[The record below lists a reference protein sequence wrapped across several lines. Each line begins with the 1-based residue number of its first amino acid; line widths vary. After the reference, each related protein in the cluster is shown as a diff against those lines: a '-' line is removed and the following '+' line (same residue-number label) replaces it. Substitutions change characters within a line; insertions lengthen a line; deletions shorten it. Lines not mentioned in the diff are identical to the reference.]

1 MVKHAYMTRHCSP
14 EQSRPAQPRA
24 QARTLGAA
32 IEGSAGGEAP
42 RRWRHGRQA
51 PSLIRRCPLAA
62 APPRCRE
69 RPGRAGPGGHRG
81 WTGKTGPGQKQ
92 PGLNWQ
98 SGEKPISLPPY
109 CLQYDEHV
117 NLSHKLLPPFHL
129 LLCQNRTA
137 FWSRKLKSI
146 TLDLA
151 SDRANEAN
159 TYLLLIDGEIGYWKV
174 PMIKCEVGRFGAGIQ
189 VCCMAP
195 WSIHYVTALHHFHL
209 ANGDKNEIILSQG
222 KFCQSN
228 YPRHFIR
235 VICQGQESFEKSKE
249 QKLI

>member
-14 EQSRPAQPRA
+14 VAITPGAAPSPGPDSRGSDRGLSRGWSPAAVTSRPA
-24 QARTLGAA
+24 GAVPDPA
-32 IEGSAGGEAP
+32 LPPGGGSATVQGAP
-42 RRWRHGRQA
+42 
-51 PSLIRRCPLAA
+51 
-62 APPRCRE
+62 
-69 RPGRAGPGGHRG
+69 RPGRTGRTGG

-109 CLQYDEHV
+109 CPQYDEHV

-174 PMIKCEVGRFGAGIQ
+174 HMIKCEVGRFGAGIQ